1 MKPKPIKLPVQ
12 TTPGVLVNKLKG
24 KYEPNKEHVYY
35 RNDGN
40 KHIKSRGDKC

>member
-1 MKPKPIKLPVQ
+1 MKPKKIPLQPV
-12 TTPGVLVNKLKG
+12 PANLINKFKG

-40 KHIKSRGDKC
+40 KHIKSKGTLC